1 MAKKIIKHR
10 LFTWFEESDS
20 PIGPGHEPVYT
31 ERISHFGDEV
41 DLPDEYVKRGEDLD
55 AFFSDKEA
63 KAIRDGNYNGP
74 HAALLE
80 QFAGRAQ
87 KPQGVILP
95 ADGEGPQTDSM
106 SSEELGEY
114 IHENKLTVDDTVALA
129 HDGDTES
136 IEKVWDAEEHAA
148 KLNDADA
155 RKGVTD
161 KLDKMLQAAA
171 QGK

>member
-1 MAKKIIKHR
+1 MAKRIIKHR
-10 LFTWFEESDS
+10 LFTWFEETDS
-20 PIGPGHEPVYT
+20 PVMPGGEPVYT

-41 DLPDEYVKRGEDLD
+41 DLPEAAIKRGEELD
-55 AFFSDKEA
+55 AFFSKEEA
-63 KAIRDGNYNGP
+63 KKINEGTYTGQ

-87 KPQGVILP
+87 KPQGVIQP
-95 ADGEGPQTDSM
+95 ADGEGPQTAGM
-106 SSEELGEY
+106 SAEELGEY

-129 HDGDTES
+129 TEGDTES
-136 IEKVWDAEEHAA
+136 IEKVWDAESHAA
-148 KLNDADA
+148 QLNDAEP

-171 QGK
+171 EGK